1 MENTSI
7 ARSAQWVIT
16 LSFLAAL
23 VVPHVVELTGGEADL
38 AAIENRAMAP
48 KPNLHLIIDSLP
60 RYAREFES
68 YYNDAFGFR
77 HDLIRWN
84 NRLRLALFNESTV
97 RGVRVGR
104 EGWLFYAN
112 EFVLEDYEHMVLFKP
127 EELQKIRRNME
138 ARAAW
143 LRQKGIQL
151 YLLAVPE
158 KSTIYPEYLP
168 AVIHKVGS
176 QSRLDQ
182 VLTCLAGC
190 PGLTLID
197 TREAL
202 LRAKPRQRLYH
213 RTDSH
218 WNDYGAFI
226 AYGELMDHVAR
237 QYPGIGKQKRTLDD
251 YTVFVAQGEGGDLAG
266 MLSLR
271 DVIPEERITLT
282 PRFVSLAVNGVRS
295 YKDPVDLKEYPG
307 RDMVVK
313 ETHDRAL
320 PRALIF
326 RDSFSWALIPFV
338 AESFDSSVFVW
349 TFDFSRALVE
359 NETPD
364 IVVIECAER
373 YLYALS
379 KEDIQEH
386 RTSSASTR

>member
-1 MENTSI
+1 M
-7 ARSAQWVIT
+7 
-16 LSFLAAL
+16 
-23 VVPHVVELTGGEADL
+23 ELTGGEADL
-38 AAIENRAMAP
+38 AAIEKRAMAP
-48 KPNLHLIIDSLP
+48 KPDLYLIIDSLP

-77 HDLIRWN
+77 QDLIRWN

-112 EFVLEDYEHMVLFKP
+112 EFLLEDYEHMVPFKP

-168 AVIHKVGS
+168 PVIHKVGS

-202 LRAKPRQRLYH
+202 LRGKPRQRLYH

-226 AYGELMDHVAR
+226 AYGELMDHVVR
-237 QYPGIGKQKRTLDD
+237 QYPGIGKRKRTLDD
-251 YTVFVAQGEGGDLAG
+251 YTVSVAQGEGGDLAG

-313 ETHDRAL
+313 ETHQRAF

-349 TFDFSRALVE
+349 TFDFSRELVE

-379 KEDIQEH
+379 KEDI
-386 RTSSASTR
+386 